1 MNDHLKSSM
10 RGELDARISET
21 EQVGHDLAANR
32 NLPGVCPSHGS
43 LADAVATQS
52 RAICT
57 LLRCERAR
65 LMETS
70 LREADDA
77 IRVRGFGAAGRA
89 ALIVAVGVALA
100 IVILAATGKVA
111 W

>member
-1 MNDHLKSSM
+1 MNDHLKNSM

-21 EQVGHDLAANR
+21 EQVGHDLAASR

-65 LMETS
+65 LMETLM
-70 LREADDA
+70 LRADGGMVVEASA
-77 IRVRGFGAAGRA
+77 SGTNYT
-89 ALIVAVGVALA
+89 GVAGGEVYL
-100 IVILAATGKVA
+100 
-111 W
+111 